1 MTGPAELLGHAHR
14 RAEHLRPRY
23 RAAGL
28 WSAEP
33 VDEVRL
39 AAARHPTGLAAADRG
54 AALTYGEL
62 DERVDAA
69 ALAVVDAGVVAGSAI
84 VLVVGN
90 DVDSVVAVHAAL
102 RVDAVVLLVPRSAG
116 AKPLADIL
124 TRTGARLG
132 AAPNWPTVTEPEL
145 SGRCH
150 WIDLSI
156 DPGDEDRTGTAPR
169 PARPADEPCFVLY
182 TSGTTARPKGVIH
195 SLSTLAKASANYIAA
210 AGLDS
215 GDRIFL
221 ISPLASVTGVLQAL
235 FIAPKLAIPVIL
247 EDRWDPA
254 ATCDLMVASGA
265 TWYGGPD
272 RLLDRMLDEAAARAA
287 VVPLRAVY
295 LGGTM
300 LDRRIVE
307 RVEDD
312 FGVVVMRAYGSS
324 EIPVSTSGQRTES
337 RQVRHGDDGAALGDV
352 EVRVGSVAEPTECCI
367 KGPHTFLGYT
377 DAEDD
382 RHAFDGE
389 WFRTG
394 DVAEVVDGRVRIIGR
409 IKDIVIRN
417 GLKIPAAE
425 VEEAVSRIGGVRE
438 CAAYSVADDTTG
450 ERLAMAVVLEP
461 DLRPDAMSLAG
472 VARALAAE
480 GLPKYKLPE
489 ELVFWDEPLPVNAN
503 GKVDRAT
510 LAARSAGRP
519 RLLAERLGAAGQGAS
534 TPEASR

>member
-1 MTGPAELLGHAHR
+1 MTGPAELLRHARR
-14 RAEHLRPRY
+14 RAEELRPRY
-23 RAAGL
+23 RAAGF
-28 WSAEP
+28 WTAEP
-33 VDEVRL
+33 IDLVGP
-39 AAARHPTGLAAADRG
+39 AAARHPARLAVADRG
-54 AALTYGEL
+54 AELTYGEL
-62 DERVDAA
+62 DKRIDSAA
-69 ALAVVDAGVVAGSAI
+69 RAMVDAGLAPGGAI
-84 VLVVGN
+84 VVVVGN
-90 DVDSVVAVHAAL
+90 DVDSVVSVHAAL

-116 AKPLADIL
+116 ATQIADIL
-124 TRTGARLG
+124 TRTGARFG
-132 AAPNWPTVTEPEL
+132 VAPNWATIADAEL
-145 SGRCH
+145 SGLCD
-150 WIDLSI
+150 WIEL
-156 DPGDEDRTGTAPR
+156 GDDGRTGTTRPPR
-169 PARPADEPCFVLY
+169 PARAADEPCLVLY

-210 AGLDS
+210 AGLGSD
-215 GDRIFL
+215 DRIFL

-235 FIAPKLAIPVIL
+235 FIGPMLAAPVIL

-254 ATCDLMVASGA
+254 ATCDLLVSSGA

-272 RLLDRMLDEAAARAA
+272 RLLDRMLDRAMVGGA

-307 RVEDD
+307 RIEDE
-312 FGVVVMRAYGSS
+312 FGIVVMRAYGSS
-324 EIPVSTSGQRTES
+324 ETPVSTSGLRTEP
-337 RQVRHGDDGAALGDV
+337 RDIRHADDGVALGDV
-352 EVRVGSVAEPTECCI
+352 DVRVGSESEPTECCI

-382 RHAFDGE
+382 EYAFEGE

-394 DVAEVVDGRVRIIGR
+394 DVAEVVDGRVRIVGR

-425 VEEAVSRIGGVRE
+425 VEEAVSRIGGIRE
-438 CAAYSVADDTTG
+438 CAAYSVSDPTTG

-461 DLRPDAMSLAG
+461 GVEISLAEITRTLG
-472 VARALAAE
+472 AE

-503 GKVDRAT
+503 GKVDRAK
-510 LAARSAGRP
+510 LEARSVGRQ
-519 RLLAERLGAAGQGAS
+519 RLLADRLAITG
-534 TPEASR
+534 